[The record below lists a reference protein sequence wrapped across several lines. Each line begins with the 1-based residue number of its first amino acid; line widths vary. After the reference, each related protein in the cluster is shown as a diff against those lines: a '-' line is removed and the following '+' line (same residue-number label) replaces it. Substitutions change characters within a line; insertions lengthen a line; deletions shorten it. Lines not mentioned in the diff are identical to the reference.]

1 MLFYYIMGML
11 KNTDILIVGSGIAGL
26 SAALMLPNET
36 QITLITK
43 GDSKNCS
50 TSWAQGGIASV
61 LSETDSFEKHVND
74 TIKNGGGIVDKDVAS
89 IIIKEGPYCINWLK
103 SHGVLFTEKDNKID
117 LTLEGA
123 HNERRI
129 AYIRDE
135 TGAIIHKILN
145 EKVKLKK
152 NIKVLEESSL
162 LDLITERNSSND
174 TNNCLGAY
182 VFCKD
187 TKNII
192 TIKAKKIILATGGAS
207 KIYQFTSNPNTST
220 GDGIAAAWRAG
231 CSVVNMEFI
240 QFHPTCLY
248 HPDIKS
254 FLISESL
261 RGEGGILY
269 TPDNDR
275 FMGNYDPR
283 KELASR
289 DIVARAIDNEMKTH
303 GYSNVYLDISHMSSS
318 FIKKRFPTIYK
329 KCLGIGID
337 ITQERIPVVPA
348 SHYTCGGVKADVYG
362 KTETKNLYVIG
373 ESAHTGFHG
382 ANRLASNSLLECLV
396 MSKKCTED
404 IKYSSKEVF
413 SDKLLPEWDDS
424 LVTESEEKFAI
435 SHNWDELRKIMWN
448 YVGIVRSNKRLKIA
462 LEKIDLIE
470 KEVNEHYYQHRIGV
484 DLLELR
490 NIIHVSKLII
500 KSAMLRKESRG
511 LHYSVDYQKTNKKYE
526 KNTYIKGRKNQY
538 HLKLVRFKV

>member
-1 MLFYYIMGML
+1 MLFYYIMCMV

-26 SAALMLPNET
+26 STALMLPSQT
-36 QITLITK
+36 SITLITK
-43 GDSKNCS
+43 ASSDNCS

-61 LSETDSFEKHVND
+61 LSETDSFEKHIND
-74 TIKNGGGIVDKDVAS
+74 TVQNGGGIVDKDVAS
-89 IIIKEGPYCINWLK
+89 TIIKEGPFCINWLK
-103 SHGVLFTEKDNKID
+103 TQGVSFTQKNDKID
-117 LTLEGA
+117 LTLESA

-135 TGAIIHKILN
+135 TGAAIHKILN
-145 EKVKLKK
+145 EKVKIKK
-152 NIKVLEESSL
+152 NIKILEESSL
-162 LDLITERNSSND
+162 VDLITENNDSSNI
-174 TNNCLGAY
+174 NNCLGAY

-192 TIKAKKIILATGGAS
+192 TVKAKKIILATGGAS

-248 HPDIKS
+248 HPNIKS

-269 TPDNDR
+269 TPDNIS
-275 FMGNYDPR
+275 FMGKYDRR

-289 DIVARAIDNEMKTH
+289 DVVARAIDNEMKIH
-303 GYSNVYLDISHMSSS
+303 GYTNVFLDITHMSSS
-318 FIKKRFPTIYK
+318 YIKERFPTIYK
-329 KCLGIGID
+329 KCLTIGID
-337 ITQERIPVVPA
+337 ITRERIPVVPA
-348 SHYTCGGVKADVYG
+348 SHYTCGGIKTDVCG
-362 KTETKNLYVIG
+362 KTEIKNLYVIG

-404 IKYSSKEVF
+404 IKYSSKEIA

-435 SHNWDELRKIMWN
+435 SHNWDELRKIMWG
-448 YVGIVRSNKRLKIA
+448 YVGIVRSNKRLIIA

-470 KEVNEHYYQHRIGV
+470 KEVNEHYYQHRISI

-511 LHYSVDYQKTNKKYE
+511 LHYSIDYQKTNKKYE
-526 KNTYIKGRKNQY
+526 KNTYINGRVNEY

>member
-1 MLFYYIMGML
+1 MS
-11 KNTDILIVGSGIAGL
+11 KNTDVLIVGSGIAGL
-26 SAALMLPNET
+26 SAALMLPNNIK
-36 QITLITK
+36 ITLITK
-43 GDSKNCS
+43 GESKSCS

-61 LSETDSFEKHVND
+61 LSETDSFEKHLND
-74 TIKNGGGIVDKDVAS
+74 TINNGGGIVDKDVAS
-89 IIIKEGPYCINWLK
+89 TIIKEGPSCINWLK
-103 SHGVLFTEKDNKID
+103 SHGVPFTEKDNKID

-123 HNERRI
+123 HSERRI
-129 AYIRDE
+129 AYIKDE
-135 TGAIIHKILN
+135 TGAVIHKILN
-145 EKVKLKK
+145 DKIKLNK
-152 NIKVLEESSL
+152 NISVLEESSL
-162 LDLITERNSSND
+162 IDLITEKNGSNSINS
-174 TNNCLGAY
+174 CIGAY
-182 VFCKD
+182 VFCKN
-187 TKNII
+187 TKNIF
-192 TIKAKKIILATGGAS
+192 TVKAKKVILATGGAS

-269 TPDNDR
+269 TPDKVR
-275 FMGNYDPR
+275 FMGGYDER

-289 DIVARAIDNEMKTH
+289 DVVARAIDNEMKMH
-303 GYSNVYLDISHMSSS
+303 GYSNVYLDISHMSSN

-329 KCLGIGID
+329 KCMGVGID
-337 ITQERIPVVPA
+337 ITKEWIPVIPA
-348 SHYTCGGVKADVYG
+348 SHYTCGGVEADVNG
-362 KTETKNLYVIG
+362 RTEINNLYVIG

-396 MSKKCTED
+396 MSKKCVED
-404 IKYSSKEVF
+404 IKCSGQI
-413 SDKLLPEWDDS
+413 SDNKLLPEWDDS
-424 LVTESEEKFAI
+424 LVTESEEKFVI

-448 YVGIVRSNKRLKIA
+448 YVGIVRSDNRLKIA
-462 LEKIDLIE
+462 LEKINLIE
-470 KEVNEHYYQHRIGV
+470 KEVNEHYYQHRISV

-511 LHYSVDYQKTNKKYE
+511 LHYSIDYQKTNKQYE
-526 KNTYIKGRKNQY
+526 QNTYIKGRKNEY

>member
-1 MLFYYIMGML
+1 MLLYYIMGVNR
-11 KNTDILIVGSGIAGL
+11 NTDVLIVGSGIAGL
-26 SAALMLPNET
+26 SAALMLPDDIK
-36 QITLITK
+36 ITLITK
-43 GDSKNCS
+43 GGSKNCS

-61 LSETDSFEKHVND
+61 LSETDSFEKHLND
-74 TIKNGGGIVDKDVAS
+74 TISNGGGIVDENVAS
-89 IIIKEGPYCINWLK
+89 IIIKEGPHCIDWLK
-103 SHGVLFTEKDNKID
+103 SHGVPFTEKDNKLD

-123 HNERRI
+123 HSERRI
-129 AYIRDE
+129 VYIKDE
-135 TGAIIHKILN
+135 TGAVIHKILN
-145 EKVKLKK
+145 DKIKLNK
-152 NIKVLEESSL
+152 NITILEESSL
-162 LDLITERNSSND
+162 VDLITEKNNS
-174 TNNCLGAY
+174 NNINSCIGAY
-182 VFCKD
+182 VFCKN
-187 TKNII
+187 TKNIF
-192 TIKAKKIILATGGAS
+192 TIKAKKVILATGGAS

-269 TPDNDR
+269 TPDNIR
-275 FMGNYDPR
+275 FMGNYDER

-289 DIVARAIDNEMKTH
+289 DVVARAIDNEMKMH
-303 GYSNVYLDISHMSSS
+303 GYNNVYLDISHMSSN

-329 KCLGIGID
+329 KCMSIGID
-337 ITQERIPVVPA
+337 ITKEQIPVIPA
-348 SHYTCGGVKADVYG
+348 SHYTCGGVQTDVNG
-362 KTETKNLYVIG
+362 KTEINNLYVIG

-396 MSKKCTED
+396 MSKKCIED
-404 IKYSSKEVF
+404 IKYSGQT
-413 SDKLLPEWDDS
+413 SDNRSLPKWDDS

-448 YVGIVRSNKRLKIA
+448 YVGIVRSDNRLQIA
-462 LEKIDLIE
+462 LEKINLIE
-470 KEVNEHYYQHRIGV
+470 KEVNEHYYQHRISV

-511 LHYSVDYQKTNKKYE
+511 LHYSIDYQKMNKKYE
-526 KNTYIKGRKNQY
+526 QNTYIKGRKNEY
-538 HLKLVRFKV
+538 YLKLIRFKV

>member
-1 MLFYYIMGML
+1 MDIN
-11 KNTDILIVGSGIAGL
+11 KNTDVLIVGSGIAGL
-26 SAALMLPNET
+26 SAALMLPDDIK
-36 QITLITK
+36 ITLITK
-43 GDSKNCS
+43 GSSENCS

-61 LSETDSFEKHVND
+61 LSETDSFEKHLND
-74 TIKNGGGIVDKDVAS
+74 TINNGSGIVDKDVAS
-89 IIIKEGPYCINWLK
+89 TIIKEGPYCINWLK
-103 SHGVLFTEKDNKID
+103 SHGVPFTEKDNKID

-123 HNERRI
+123 HSERRI
-129 AYIRDE
+129 AYIKDE
-135 TGAIIHKILN
+135 TGAVIHKILN
-145 EKVKLKK
+145 DEIKLNK
-152 NIKVLEESSL
+152 NINILEGSSL
-162 LDLITERNSSND
+162 VYLITERSHSNNKNS
-174 TNNCLGAY
+174 CIGAY
-182 VFCKD
+182 VVCKNS
-187 TKNII
+187 KNIV
-192 TIKAKKIILATGGAS
+192 TVKAKKVILATGGAS
-207 KIYQFTSNPNTST
+207 KIYQFTSNPSTST

-269 TPDNDR
+269 TPDHIP
-275 FMGNYDPR
+275 FMGNYDER

-289 DIVARAIDNEMKTH
+289 DVVARAIDNEMKVH
-303 GYSNVYLDISHMSSS
+303 GYNNVYLDISHMPSN

-329 KCLGIGID
+329 KCMGIGID
-337 ITQERIPVVPA
+337 ITKEWIPVIPA
-348 SHYTCGGVKADVYG
+348 SHYTCGGVKTDING
-362 KTETKNLYVIG
+362 RTEIDNLYVIG

-404 IKYSSKEVF
+404 IRYSGQIP
-413 SDKLLPEWDDS
+413 DNKLLPKWDDS

-448 YVGIVRSNKRLKIA
+448 YVGIVRSDNRLKIA
-462 LEKIDLIE
+462 LEKINLIE
-470 KEVNEHYYQHRIGV
+470 KEVNEHYYQHRISV

-511 LHYSVDYQKTNKKYE
+511 LHYSIDYQNINEDYE
-526 KNTYIKGRKNQY
+526 QNTYIKGRENKY

>member
-1 MLFYYIMGML
+1 MLFYYIMGMN
-11 KNTDILIVGSGIAGL
+11 KNTDVLIVGSGIAGL
-26 SAALMLPNET
+26 SAALMLPNDVK
-36 QITLITK
+36 ITLITK
-43 GDSKNCS
+43 GDSKSCS

-61 LSETDSFEKHVND
+61 LSETDSFEKHLND
-74 TIKNGGGIVDKDVAS
+74 TISNGNGIVNKNVAS
-89 IIIKEGPYCINWLK
+89 TIIKEGPYCINWLK
-103 SHGVLFTEKDNKID
+103 SHGVPFTEKDNKID

-123 HNERRI
+123 HSERRI
-129 AYIRDE
+129 AYIKDE
-135 TGAIIHKILN
+135 TGAVIHKILN
-145 EKVKLKK
+145 DKVKLNK
-152 NIKVLEESSL
+152 NINILEGSSL
-162 LDLITERNSSND
+162 VDLITQKNSSNNK
-174 TNNCLGAY
+174 NNCIGAY
-182 VFCKD
+182 VFCKN
-187 TKNII
+187 TKII
-192 TIKAKKIILATGGAS
+192 FTIKAKKVILATGGAS

-269 TPDNDR
+269 TPDNIR
-275 FMGNYDPR
+275 FMGNYDER

-289 DIVARAIDNEMKTH
+289 DVVARAIDNEMKMH
-303 GYSNVYLDISHMSSS
+303 GYNNVYLDISHMSSN

-329 KCLGIGID
+329 KCMSIGID
-337 ITQERIPVVPA
+337 ITKEQIPVIPA
-348 SHYTCGGVKADVYG
+348 SHYTCGGVQTDVNG
-362 KTETKNLYVIG
+362 KTEINNLYVIG

-396 MSKKCTED
+396 MSKKCIED
-404 IKYSSKEVF
+404 IKYSEQI
-413 SDKLLPEWDDS
+413 SDNKLLPKWDDS

-448 YVGIVRSNKRLKIA
+448 YVGIVRSDNRLKIA
-462 LEKIDLIE
+462 LEKINLIE
-470 KEVNEHYYQHRIGV
+470 KEVNEHYYQHRISV

-511 LHYSVDYQKTNKKYE
+511 LHYSIDYQNISKKYE
-526 KNTYIKGRKNQY
+526 KNTYIKGRKNEY
-538 HLKLVRFKV
+538 NLKLVKFKV

>member
-1 MLFYYIMGML
+1 MLFYYIMGMN

-26 SAALMLPNET
+26 SAALMLPNDVK
-36 QITLITK
+36 ITLITK
-43 GDSKNCS
+43 GDSKSCS

-61 LSETDSFEKHVND
+61 LSETDSFEKHLND
-74 TIKNGGGIVDKDVAS
+74 TISNGNGIVNKNVAS
-89 IIIKEGPYCINWLK
+89 TIIKEGPYCINWLK
-103 SHGVLFTEKDNKID
+103 SHGVPFTEKDNKID

-123 HNERRI
+123 HSERRI
-129 AYIRDE
+129 AYIKDE
-135 TGAIIHKILN
+135 TGAVIHKILN
-145 EKVKLKK
+145 DKVKLNK
-152 NIKVLEESSL
+152 NINILEGSSL
-162 LDLITERNSSND
+162 VDLITQKNSSNNK
-174 TNNCLGAY
+174 NNCIGAY
-182 VFCKD
+182 VFCKN
-187 TKNII
+187 TKNIF
-192 TIKAKKIILATGGAS
+192 TVKAKKVILATGGAS

-269 TPDNDR
+269 TPDNIR
-275 FMGNYDPR
+275 FMGNYDKR

-289 DIVARAIDNEMKTH
+289 DVVARAIDNEMKMH
-303 GYSNVYLDISHMSSS
+303 GYNNVYLDISHMSSN

-329 KCLGIGID
+329 KCMSIGID
-337 ITQERIPVVPA
+337 ITKEQIPVIPA
-348 SHYTCGGVKADVYG
+348 SHYTCGGVQTDVNG
-362 KTETKNLYVIG
+362 KTEINNLYVIG

-396 MSKKCTED
+396 MSKKCIED
-404 IKYSSKEVF
+404 IKYSEQI
-413 SDKLLPEWDDS
+413 SDNRLLPKWDDS

-448 YVGIVRSNKRLKIA
+448 YVGIVRSDNRLKIA
-462 LEKIDLIE
+462 LEKINLIE
-470 KEVNEHYYQHRIGV
+470 KEVNEHYYQHRISV

-511 LHYSVDYQKTNKKYE
+511 LHYSIDYKKTNIKYAQ
-526 KNTYIKGRKNQY
+526 NTYIKGRKNEY
-538 HLKLVRFKV
+538 YLKLVRFKV

>member
-1 MLFYYIMGML
+1 MLFYYIMSTSQ
-11 KNTDILIVGSGIAGL
+11 NTDVLIVGSGIAGL
-26 SAALMLPNET
+26 SAALMLPDNIK
-36 QITLITK
+36 ITLITK
-43 GDSKNCS
+43 GDSKSCS

-61 LSETDSFEKHVND
+61 LSETDSFAKHLND
-74 TIKNGGGIVDKDVAS
+74 TINNGGGIVDKNVAS
-89 IIIKEGPYCINWLK
+89 TIIKEGPYCINWLK
-103 SHGVLFTEKDNKID
+103 SHGVPFTEKDNKID

-123 HNERRI
+123 HSERRI
-129 AYIRDE
+129 AYIKDE
-135 TGAIIHKILN
+135 TGAVIHKILN
-145 EKVKLKK
+145 DKIKLNK
-152 NIKVLEESSL
+152 NINVLEESSL
-162 LDLITERNSSND
+162 VDLITEKNSSN
-174 TNNCLGAY
+174 NKNSCIGAY
-182 VFCKD
+182 VFCKN
-187 TKNII
+187 TKNIF
-192 TIKAKKIILATGGAS
+192 TVKAKKIILATGGAS

-269 TPDNDR
+269 TPDKVR
-275 FMGNYDPR
+275 FMGGYDER

-289 DIVARAIDNEMKTH
+289 DVVARAIDNEMKMH
-303 GYSNVYLDISHMSSS
+303 GYSNVYLDISHMSSN

-329 KCLGIGID
+329 KCMGVGID
-337 ITQERIPVVPA
+337 ITKEWIPVIPA
-348 SHYTCGGVKADVYG
+348 SHYTCGGVEADVNG
-362 KTETKNLYVIG
+362 RTEINNLYVIG

-396 MSKKCTED
+396 MSKKCVED
-404 IKYSSKEVF
+404 IKYSGQI
-413 SDKLLPEWDDS
+413 SDNKLLPKWDDS
-424 LVTESEEKFAI
+424 LVTESEEKFVI

-448 YVGIVRSNKRLKIA
+448 YVGIVRSDNRLKIA
-462 LEKIDLIE
+462 LEKINLIE
-470 KEVNEHYYQHRIGV
+470 KEVNEHYYQHRISV

-511 LHYSVDYQKTNKKYE
+511 LHYSIDYQKTNKKYE
-526 KNTYIKGRKNQY
+526 QNTYIKGRKNEY

>member
-1 MLFYYIMGML
+1 MLFYYIMGMI

-26 SAALMLPNET
+26 STALMLPSQT
-36 QITLITK
+36 SITLITK
-43 GDSKNCS
+43 GDSENCS

-61 LSETDSFEKHVND
+61 LSETDSFQKHVND
-74 TIKNGGGIVDKDVAS
+74 TIKNGGGIVDKNVAS
-89 IIIKEGPYCINWLK
+89 IIIEEGPHCINWLK
-103 SHGVLFTEKDNKID
+103 SQGVSFSQKDNKID

-129 AYIRDE
+129 AHIRDE
-135 TGAIIHKILN
+135 TGAVIHKILN

-162 LDLITERNSSND
+162 VDLITENNSSSNI
-174 TNNCLGAY
+174 NNCLGAY
-182 VFCKD
+182 VFCKN

-231 CSVVNMEFI
+231 CSIANMEFI

-269 TPDNDR
+269 TPDNDP
-275 FMGNYDPR
+275 FMEKYDER

-289 DIVARAIDNEMKTH
+289 DVVARAIDNEMKMH
-303 GYSNVYLDISHMSSS
+303 GYTNVYLDITHMSSS
-318 FIKKRFPTIYK
+318 FIKERFPTIYK
-329 KCLGIGID
+329 KCLSIGID
-337 ITQERIPVVPA
+337 ITRERIPVVPA
-348 SHYTCGGVKADVYG
+348 SHYTCGGVKADVDG
-362 KTETKNLYVIG
+362 KTEIKNLYVIG

-396 MSKKCTED
+396 MSKKCAED
-404 IKYSSKEVF
+404 IKYPSKEVV
-413 SDKLLPEWDDS
+413 SNKLLPEWDDS

-448 YVGIVRSNKRLKIA
+448 YVGIVRSDKRLGIA

-470 KEVNEHYYQHRIGV
+470 KEVNEHYYKHRISV

-500 KSAMLRKESRG
+500 KSAMMRKESRG
-511 LHYSVDYQKTNKKYE
+511 LHYSIDYKKINKKYQ
-526 KNTYIKGRKNQY
+526 KNTYINGRENEY
-538 HLKLVRFKV
+538 LLKLVRFKV

>member
-1 MLFYYIMGML
+1 MSMS
-11 KNTDILIVGSGIAGL
+11 KNTDVLIVGSGIAGL
-26 SAALMLPNET
+26 SAALMLPDDIK
-36 QITLITK
+36 ITLITK
-43 GDSKNCS
+43 GESKSCS

-61 LSETDSFEKHVND
+61 LSETDSFEKHLND
-74 TIKNGGGIVDKDVAS
+74 TISNGGGIVDKDVAS
-89 IIIKEGPYCINWLK
+89 TIIKEGPHCINWLK
-103 SHGVLFTEKDNKID
+103 SHGVPFTEKDNKLD

-123 HNERRI
+123 HSERRI
-129 AYIRDE
+129 AYIKDE
-135 TGAIIHKILN
+135 TGAVIHKILN
-145 EKVKLKK
+145 DKIKLNK
-152 NIKVLEESSL
+152 NITMLEESSL
-162 LDLITERNSSND
+162 IDLITEKNSSN
-174 TNNCLGAY
+174 NINSCIGAY
-182 VFCKD
+182 VFCKN
-187 TKNII
+187 TKNIF
-192 TIKAKKIILATGGAS
+192 TVKAKKVILATGGAS

-269 TPDNDR
+269 TPDNIR
-275 FMGNYDPR
+275 FMGNYDER

-289 DIVARAIDNEMKTH
+289 DVVARAIDNEMKMH
-303 GYSNVYLDISHMSSS
+303 GYSNVYLDISHMPSN

-329 KCLGIGID
+329 KCMGVGID
-337 ITQERIPVVPA
+337 ITKEWIPVIPA
-348 SHYTCGGVKADVYG
+348 SHYTCGGVKVDVSG
-362 KTETKNLYVIG
+362 KTETNNLYVIG

-396 MSKKCTED
+396 MGKKCIED
-404 IKYSSKEVF
+404 IKDSAQM
-413 SDKLLPEWDDS
+413 SDSKLLPKWDDS

-448 YVGIVRSNKRLKIA
+448 YVGIVMSDNRLKIA
-462 LEKIDLIE
+462 LEKINLIE
-470 KEVNEHYYQHRIGV
+470 KEVNEHYYQHRISV

-511 LHYSVDYQKTNKKYE
+511 LHYSIDYQKINKKYE
-526 KNTYIKGRKNQY
+526 QNTYIKGRKNEY

>member
-1 MLFYYIMGML
+1 MLFYYIMSMD
-11 KNTDILIVGSGIAGL
+11 KNTDVLIVGSGIAGL
-26 SAALMLPNET
+26 SAALMLPDDIK
-36 QITLITK
+36 ITLITK
-43 GDSKNCS
+43 GDSKSCS

-61 LSETDSFEKHVND
+61 LSETDSFEKHLND
-74 TIKNGGGIVDKDVAS
+74 TINNGSGIVNKNVAS
-89 IIIKEGPYCINWLK
+89 TIIKEGPYCINWLK
-103 SHGVLFTEKDNKID
+103 FHGVPFTEKDNKID

-123 HNERRI
+123 HSERRI
-129 AYIRDE
+129 AYIKDE
-135 TGAIIHKILN
+135 TGAVIHKIIN
-145 EKVKLKK
+145 DKVKLNK
-152 NIKVLEESSL
+152 NINILEGSSL
-162 LDLITERNSSND
+162 VDLITEKNSENNK
-174 TNNCLGAY
+174 NNCVGAY
-182 VFCKD
+182 VFCKN
-187 TKNII
+187 TKNIF
-192 TIKAKKIILATGGAS
+192 TIKAKKVILATGGAS
-207 KIYQFTSNPNTST
+207 KIYQFTTNPNTST

-269 TPDNDR
+269 TPDNIR
-275 FMGNYDPR
+275 FMENYDER

-289 DIVARAIDNEMKTH
+289 DIVARAIDNEMKIH
-303 GYSNVYLDISHMSSS
+303 GYNNVYLDISHMSSN

-329 KCLGIGID
+329 KCMSVGID
-337 ITQERIPVVPA
+337 ITKEQIPVIPA
-348 SHYTCGGVKADVYG
+348 SHYTCGGVKADVNG
-362 KTETKNLYVIG
+362 ATEINNLYVIG

-396 MSKKCTED
+396 MSKKCIED
-404 IKYSSKEVF
+404 IKYSKQI
-413 SDKLLPEWDDS
+413 SDSRLLPKWDDS

-448 YVGIVRSNKRLKIA
+448 YVGIVRSDNRLKIA
-462 LEKIDLIE
+462 LEKINLIE
-470 KEVNEHYYQHRIGV
+470 KEVNEHYYQHRISV

-511 LHYSVDYQKTNKKYE
+511 LHYSIDYQKINSKYAQ
-526 KNTYIKGRKNQY
+526 NTYIKGRKNEY

>member
-1 MLFYYIMGML
+1 MLFYYIMGMN
-11 KNTDILIVGSGIAGL
+11 KNTDVLIVGSGIAGL
-26 SAALMLPNET
+26 SAALMLPDDVK
-36 QITLITK
+36 ITLITK
-43 GDSKNCS
+43 GDSKSCS

-61 LSETDSFEKHVND
+61 LSETDSFEKHLND
-74 TIKNGGGIVDKDVAS
+74 TISNGNGIVNKNVAS
-89 IIIKEGPYCINWLK
+89 TIIKEGPYCINWLK
-103 SHGVLFTEKDNKID
+103 SHGVPFTEKDNKID

-123 HNERRI
+123 HSERRI
-129 AYIRDE
+129 AYIKDE
-135 TGAIIHKILN
+135 TGAVIHKILN
-145 EKVKLKK
+145 DKVKLNK
-152 NIKVLEESSL
+152 NINILEGSSL
-162 LDLITERNSSND
+162 VDLITQKNSSNNK
-174 TNNCLGAY
+174 NNCIGAY
-182 VFCKD
+182 VFCKN
-187 TKNII
+187 TKII
-192 TIKAKKIILATGGAS
+192 FTIKAKKVILATGGAS

-269 TPDNDR
+269 TPDNIR
-275 FMGNYDPR
+275 FMGNYDER

-289 DIVARAIDNEMKTH
+289 DVVARAIDNEMKMH
-303 GYSNVYLDISHMSSS
+303 GYNNVYLDISHMSSN

-329 KCLGIGID
+329 KCMSIGID
-337 ITQERIPVVPA
+337 ITKEQIPVIPA
-348 SHYTCGGVKADVYG
+348 SHYTCGGVQTDVNG
-362 KTETKNLYVIG
+362 KTEINNLYVIG

-396 MSKKCTED
+396 MSKKCIED
-404 IKYSSKEVF
+404 IKYSEQI
-413 SDKLLPEWDDS
+413 SDNKLLPKWDDS

-448 YVGIVRSNKRLKIA
+448 YVGIVRSDNRLKIA
-462 LEKIDLIE
+462 LEKINLIE
-470 KEVNEHYYQHRIGV
+470 KEVNEHYYQHRISV

-511 LHYSVDYQKTNKKYE
+511 LHYSIDYKKTNTKYAQ
-526 KNTYIKGRKNQY
+526 NTYIKGRKNEY

>member
-1 MLFYYIMGML
+1 MSMS
-11 KNTDILIVGSGIAGL
+11 KNTDVLIVGSGIAGL
-26 SAALMLPNET
+26 SAALMLPNN
-36 QITLITK
+36 IKVTLITK
-43 GDSKNCS
+43 GESKSCS

-61 LSETDSFEKHVND
+61 LSETDSFEKHLND
-74 TIKNGGGIVDKDVAS
+74 TISNGGGIVDKDVAS
-89 IIIKEGPYCINWLK
+89 TIIKEGPYCINWLK
-103 SHGVLFTEKDNKID
+103 SHGVPFTEKDNKID

-123 HNERRI
+123 HSERRI
-129 AYIRDE
+129 AYIKDE
-135 TGAIIHKILN
+135 TGAVIHKILN
-145 EKVKLKK
+145 DKIKLNK
-152 NIKVLEESSL
+152 NISILEESSL
-162 LDLITERNSSND
+162 VDLITEKNSSNSS
-174 TNNCLGAY
+174 NSCIGAY
-182 VFCKD
+182 VFCKN
-187 TKNII
+187 TKNIF
-192 TIKAKKIILATGGAS
+192 TVKAKKVILATGGAS

-269 TPDNDR
+269 TPNNIR
-275 FMGNYDPR
+275 FMGNYDER

-289 DIVARAIDNEMKTH
+289 DVVARAIDNEMKMH
-303 GYSNVYLDISHMSSS
+303 GYSNVYLDISHMSSN

-329 KCLGIGID
+329 KCMSVDID
-337 ITQERIPVVPA
+337 ITKERIPVIPA
-348 SHYTCGGVKADVYG
+348 SHYTCGGVEVDVNG
-362 KTETKNLYVIG
+362 KTETNNLYVIG

-396 MSKKCTED
+396 MSKKCIED
-404 IKYSSKEVF
+404 IKCLEQI
-413 SDKLLPEWDDS
+413 SDSKLLPKWDDS

-448 YVGIVRSNKRLKIA
+448 YVGIVRSDNRLKIA
-462 LEKIDLIE
+462 LEKINLIE
-470 KEVNEHYYQHRIGV
+470 KEVNEHYYQHRISV

-511 LHYSVDYQKTNKKYE
+511 LHYSIDYQKINKKYE
-526 KNTYIKGRKNQY
+526 KNTYIKGRKNEY

>member
-1 MLFYYIMGML
+1 MGMN
-11 KNTDILIVGSGIAGL
+11 KNTDVLIVGSGIAGL
-26 SAALMLPNET
+26 SAALMLPNDVK
-36 QITLITK
+36 ITLITK
-43 GDSKNCS
+43 GDSKSCS

-61 LSETDSFEKHVND
+61 LSETDSFEKHLND
-74 TIKNGGGIVDKDVAS
+74 TISNGSGIVNKNVAS
-89 IIIKEGPYCINWLK
+89 TIIKEGPYCINWLK
-103 SHGVLFTEKDNKID
+103 SHGVPFTEKDNKID

-123 HNERRI
+123 HSERRI
-129 AYIRDE
+129 AYIKDE
-135 TGAIIHKILN
+135 TGAVIHKILN
-145 EKVKLKK
+145 DKVKLNK
-152 NIKVLEESSL
+152 NINILEGSSL
-162 LDLITERNSSND
+162 VDLITEKNSSNNK
-174 TNNCLGAY
+174 NNCIGAY
-182 VFCKD
+182 VFCKN
-187 TKNII
+187 TKNIF
-192 TIKAKKIILATGGAS
+192 TIKAKKVILATGGAS

-269 TPDNDR
+269 TPDNVR
-275 FMGNYDPR
+275 FMGNYDER

-289 DIVARAIDNEMKTH
+289 DVVARAIDNEMKMH
-303 GYSNVYLDISHMSSS
+303 GYNNVYLDISHMSSN

-329 KCLGIGID
+329 KCMSIGID
-337 ITQERIPVVPA
+337 ITKERIPVIPA
-348 SHYTCGGVKADVYG
+348 SHYTCGGVKTDVNG
-362 KTETKNLYVIG
+362 KTEINNLYVIG

-396 MSKKCTED
+396 MSKKCIED
-404 IKYSSKEVF
+404 IKYSEQI
-413 SDKLLPEWDDS
+413 SDNKLLPKWDDS

-448 YVGIVRSNKRLKIA
+448 YVGIVRSDNRLKIA
-462 LEKIDLIE
+462 LEKINLIE
-470 KEVNEHYYQHRIGV
+470 KEVNEHYYQHRISV

-511 LHYSVDYQKTNKKYE
+511 LHYSIDYKKQI
-526 KNTYIKGRKNQY
+526 KNMSRI
-538 HLKLVRFKV
+538 LI

>member
-1 MLFYYIMGML
+1 MGMS
-11 KNTDILIVGSGIAGL
+11 KNTDVLIVGSGIAGL
-26 SAALMLPNET
+26 SAALMLPSDVK
-36 QITLITK
+36 ITLITK
-43 GDSKNCS
+43 GDSKSCS

-61 LSETDSFEKHVND
+61 LSETDSFEKHLND
-74 TIKNGGGIVDKDVAS
+74 TISNGSGIVNKNVAS
-89 IIIKEGPYCINWLK
+89 TIIKEGPYCINWLK
-103 SHGVLFTEKDNKID
+103 SHGVPFTEKDNKID

-123 HNERRI
+123 HSERRI
-129 AYIRDE
+129 AYIKDE
-135 TGAIIHKILN
+135 TGAVIHKILN
-145 EKVKLKK
+145 DKVKLNK
-152 NIKVLEESSL
+152 NINILEGSSL
-162 LDLITERNSSND
+162 VDLITEKNSSNNK
-174 TNNCLGAY
+174 NNCIGAY

-187 TKNII
+187 TKNIF
-192 TIKAKKIILATGGAS
+192 TVKAKKVILATGGAS

-269 TPDNDR
+269 TPDNVR
-275 FMGNYDPR
+275 FMGNYDER

-289 DIVARAIDNEMKTH
+289 DVVARAIDNEMKIH
-303 GYSNVYLDISHMSSS
+303 GYSNVYLDISHMSSN

-329 KCLGIGID
+329 KCMGVGID
-337 ITQERIPVVPA
+337 ITKEQIPVIPA
-348 SHYTCGGVKADVYG
+348 SHYTCGGVKTDVSG
-362 KTETKNLYVIG
+362 KTEINNLYVIG

-396 MSKKCTED
+396 MSKKCIED
-404 IKYSSKEVF
+404 IKSSRHA
-413 SDKLLPEWDDS
+413 SDNKLLPKWDDS

-448 YVGIVRSNKRLKIA
+448 YVGIVRSDNRLKIA

-470 KEVNEHYYQHRIGV
+470 KEVNEHYYQHRISV

-511 LHYSVDYQKTNKKYE
+511 LHYSIDYQKTSKTFE

>member
-1 MLFYYIMGML
+1 MGMS
-11 KNTDILIVGSGIAGL
+11 KNTDVLIVGSGIAGL
-26 SAALMLPNET
+26 SAALMLPSDVK
-36 QITLITK
+36 ITLITK
-43 GDSKNCS
+43 GDSKSCS

-61 LSETDSFEKHVND
+61 LSETDSFEKHLND
-74 TIKNGGGIVDKDVAS
+74 TISNGSGIVNKNVAS
-89 IIIKEGPYCINWLK
+89 TIIKEGPYCINWLK
-103 SHGVLFTEKDNKID
+103 SHGVPFTEKDNKID

-123 HNERRI
+123 HSERRI
-129 AYIRDE
+129 AYIKDE
-135 TGAIIHKILN
+135 TGAVIHKILN
-145 EKVKLKK
+145 DKVKLNK
-152 NIKVLEESSL
+152 NINILEGSSL
-162 LDLITERNSSND
+162 VDLITEKNSSNNK
-174 TNNCLGAY
+174 NNCIGAY

-187 TKNII
+187 TKNIF
-192 TIKAKKIILATGGAS
+192 TVKAKKVILATGGAS

-269 TPDNDR
+269 TPDNVR
-275 FMGNYDPR
+275 FMGNYDER

-289 DIVARAIDNEMKTH
+289 DVVARAIDNEMKIH
-303 GYSNVYLDISHMSSS
+303 GYSNVYLDISHMSSN

-329 KCLGIGID
+329 KCMGVGID
-337 ITQERIPVVPA
+337 ITKEQIPVIPA
-348 SHYTCGGVKADVYG
+348 SHYTCGGVKTDVSG
-362 KTETKNLYVIG
+362 KTEINNLYVIG

-396 MSKKCTED
+396 MSKKCIED
-404 IKYSSKEVF
+404 IKSSRHA
-413 SDKLLPEWDDS
+413 SDNKLLPKWDDS

-448 YVGIVRSNKRLKIA
+448 YVGIVRSNNRLKIA

-470 KEVNEHYYQHRIGV
+470 KEVNEHYYQHRISV

-511 LHYSVDYQKTNKKYE
+511 LHYSIDYQKTSKTFE

>member
-1 MLFYYIMGML
+1 MLFYYIMSMD
-11 KNTDILIVGSGIAGL
+11 KNTDVLIVGSGIAGL
-26 SAALMLPNET
+26 SAALMLPNDVK
-36 QITLITK
+36 ITLITK
-43 GDSKNCS
+43 GDSKSCS

-61 LSETDSFEKHVND
+61 LSETDSFEKHLND
-74 TIKNGGGIVDKDVAS
+74 TISNGNGIVNKNVAS
-89 IIIKEGPYCINWLK
+89 TIIKEGPYCINWLK
-103 SHGVLFTEKDNKID
+103 SHGVPFTEKDNKID

-123 HNERRI
+123 HSERRI
-129 AYIRDE
+129 AYIKDE
-135 TGAIIHKILN
+135 TGAVIHKILN
-145 EKVKLKK
+145 DKAKLNK
-152 NIKVLEESSL
+152 NINILEGSSL
-162 LDLITERNSSND
+162 VDLITQKNSSNNK
-174 TNNCLGAY
+174 NNCIGAY
-182 VFCKD
+182 VFCKN
-187 TKNII
+187 TKII
-192 TIKAKKIILATGGAS
+192 FTIKAKKVILATGGAS

-269 TPDNDR
+269 TPDNVR
-275 FMGNYDPR
+275 FMGNYDER

-289 DIVARAIDNEMKTH
+289 DVVARAIDNEMKIH
-303 GYSNVYLDISHMSSS
+303 GYSNVYLDISHMSSN

-329 KCLGIGID
+329 KCMGVGID
-337 ITQERIPVVPA
+337 ITKEQIPVIPA
-348 SHYTCGGVKADVYG
+348 SHYTCGGVKTDVSG
-362 KTETKNLYVIG
+362 KTEINNLYVIG

-396 MSKKCTED
+396 MSKKCIED
-404 IKYSSKEVF
+404 IKSSRHT
-413 SDKLLPEWDDS
+413 SDNKLLPKWDDS

-448 YVGIVRSNKRLKIA
+448 YVGIVRSDNRLKIA

-470 KEVNEHYYQHRIGV
+470 KEVNEHYYQHRISV

-511 LHYSVDYQKTNKKYE
+511 LHYSIDYQKTSKTFE

>member
-1 MLFYYIMGML
+1 MLFYYIMSMD
-11 KNTDILIVGSGIAGL
+11 KNTDVLIVGSGIAGL
-26 SAALMLPNET
+26 SAALMLPDDIK
-36 QITLITK
+36 ITLITK
-43 GDSKNCS
+43 GDSKSCS

-61 LSETDSFEKHVND
+61 LSETDSFEKHLND
-74 TIKNGGGIVDKDVAS
+74 TINNGSGIVNKNVAS
-89 IIIKEGPYCINWLK
+89 TIIKEGPYCINWLK
-103 SHGVLFTEKDNKID
+103 FHGVPFTEKDNKID

-123 HNERRI
+123 HSERRI
-129 AYIRDE
+129 AYIKDE
-135 TGAIIHKILN
+135 TGAVIHKIIN
-145 EKVKLKK
+145 DKVKLNK
-152 NIKVLEESSL
+152 NINILEGSSL
-162 LDLITERNSSND
+162 VDLITEKNSENNK
-174 TNNCLGAY
+174 NNCVGAY
-182 VFCKD
+182 VFCKN
-187 TKNII
+187 TKNIF
-192 TIKAKKIILATGGAS
+192 TIKAKKVILATGGAS
-207 KIYQFTSNPNTST
+207 KIYQFTTNPNTST

-269 TPDNDR
+269 TPDNVR
-275 FMGNYDPR
+275 FMGNYDER

-289 DIVARAIDNEMKTH
+289 DVVARAIDNEMKIH
-303 GYSNVYLDISHMSSS
+303 GYSNVYLDISHMSSN

-329 KCLGIGID
+329 KCMGVGID
-337 ITQERIPVVPA
+337 ITKEQIPVIPA
-348 SHYTCGGVKADVYG
+348 SHYTCGGVKTDVSG
-362 KTETKNLYVIG
+362 KTEINNLYVIG

-396 MSKKCTED
+396 MSKKCIED
-404 IKYSSKEVF
+404 IKSSRHA
-413 SDKLLPEWDDS
+413 SDNKLLPKWDDS

-448 YVGIVRSNKRLKIA
+448 YVGIVRSDNRLKIA

-470 KEVNEHYYQHRIGV
+470 KEVNEHYYQHRISV

-511 LHYSVDYQKTNKKYE
+511 LHYSIDYQKTSKTYE